1 MQPVTRRFTNEMNTS
16 TTKDQAAIADYAC
29 VLSEAAYVLAALAE
43 SRVSERYDEFRVLQC
58 IYSEAVTGH
67 SVHNE
72 RHAPL
77 AHHLSSMFSSVMAIG
92 AILTPYDSDEL
103 PPVAVLGVHSI
114 ERLTKALSQALD
126 GNAEASNLELVV
138 RESQNLESGLTGQTP
153 APLPINLLSAVAL
166 ADSRMASFTG
176 HLTMS

>member
-1 MQPVTRRFTNEMNTS
+1 M
-16 TTKDQAAIADYAC
+16 ADYAC

-43 SRVSERYDEFRVLQC
+43 APTANRYEEFQVLQC
-58 IYSEAVTGH
+58 IYSEAITSDLVGSLHTGQGGD
-67 SVHNE
+67 S
-72 RHAPL
+72 APL

-126 GNAEASNLELVV
+126 GRHPDDNIRILCEESLSLEV
-138 RESQNLESGLTGQTP
+138 REGKESGP
-153 APLPINLLSAVAL
+153 SPVNLLSAVAL
-166 ADSRMASFTG
+166 ADSRMAAFTG
-176 HLTMS
+176 QMTTA